1 MEPIQVVQSCKK
13 IRDLTVSIFFM
24 FKFNLM
30 VKLKTYS
37 FCFLCILSCSL
48 FSQILPRP
56 VFSHNSGYYAD
67 SISLSITSPI
77 TGAQIRYTL
86 NGEEPT
92 SNSTLYSIPLIIK
105 NRAHTQNII
114 STIPTN
120 PSFNYPKPGYDTS
133 RADTRGWLQP
143 YDTIFKAT
151 VVKAKLFK
159 PGFSSDST
167 LVSTFL
173 IKENAT
179 LIFSLPVLSIS
190 LDSVSLFSYN
200 HGIYVYGAD
209 SIHEGNYSN
218 DTATRKAFI
227 EFFETTGS
235 RVVAQF
241 ANIEIHGNGGRHAP
255 QKSLK
260 LKAEKE
266 FGKGTFEH
274 SFFSTS
280 SVQKFDKLLLRN
292 SGHRPDCMPRDD
304 IGQEFLKSLK
314 NVSQNN
320 RHCIVLL
327 NGEYWGIQT
336 LKEIIDNTYFYRT
349 YNIPKN
355 DCIILTQAGSLD
367 EGNPGDENSYGD
379 LLNFFSLNSL
389 ANSSNFNYVKTQMD
403 IESFVDFEC
412 GEIFLGNGDW
422 PNNNTKFWRYRR
434 AFNDPSLNT
443 HLDGR
448 WRWLFYDLDASFGG
462 DCGGIYP
469 SHNSLTRATDP
480 TYNKYTRPLLSLLGN
495 TQFKVDFINRY
506 ADLLNSN
513 FLSTQLSSAIVKTSN
528 ILNPEMQQHV
538 ERWRYPS
545 IATDLLTRS
554 TEIPSLTKWNTIM
567 SDLLN
572 FSGQRASKT
581 RKHFMTYF
589 SLIDT
594 VNVTINV
601 NDSLMGKVKL
611 NSLYLDKYLIK
622 NTSAV
627 YPWTGVY
634 YNGNPITLE
643 AIAYPG
649 YKFSHWSLVTDTI
662 NPVVKNCSS
671 DTLITAHFIA
681 DTTFKAQHY
690 VYINEVMA
698 SNTNN
703 IKDDYFEK
711 EDWIELYNPKDFS
724 VDLSG
729 FYLSNRASNKT
740 KFLIKGSSQQTMIPA
755 HGYKLIWLDNDEE
768 QGAVHGNFKLNTT
781 LDSVY
786 LTLPNGL
793 QTVDSIAFNN
803 LASDVSYGREHDGD
817 PNWIIFNE
825 PTPNASNRIREIPEL
840 DYFLIYPNPTEDF
853 LYFTQT
859 KTVYVYDI
867 LGKHI
872 SSFTNVKL
880 IDVRYLAQ
888 GIYIL
893 KTDEGQ
899 VMKFTKG

>member
-1 MEPIQVVQSCKK
+1 MATAKKYSIWFFYLLSFSLLSQTLPKPI
-13 IRDLTVSIFFM
+13 
-24 FKFNLM
+24 
-30 VKLKTYS
+30 
-37 FCFLCILSCSL
+37 
-48 FSQILPRP
+48 
-56 VFSHNSGYYAD
+56 FSHPAGYYAD
-67 SISLSITSPI
+67 SISLSISSSVS
-77 TGAQIRYTL
+77 GAQIRYTL

-92 SNSTLYSIPLIIK
+92 INSQLFSAPILLK
-105 NRAHTQNII
+105 NRIHTKNVI

-120 PSFNYPKPGYDTS
+120 PSFSYPKPGYDVT
-133 RADTRGWLQP
+133 RADTRGWLEP
-143 YDTIFKAT
+143 FDTIFKAT

-159 PGFSSDST
+159 PGFSSDSIT
-167 LVSTFL
+167 SSTFL
-173 IKENAT
+173 IKENST

-200 HGIYVYGAD
+200 NGIYVYGAD
-209 SIHEGNYSN
+209 SINEGNYSS
-218 DTATRKAFI
+218 DTAIRKAYI

-235 RVVAQF
+235 LVVAQF

-255 QKSLK
+255 QKSVR

-274 SFFSTS
+274 SFFSSS

-314 NVSQNN
+314 NISQNN

-336 LKEIIDNTYFYRT
+336 LKEIIDDNYFYRT

-367 EGNPGDENSYGD
+367 EGNLGDENSYGN
-379 LLNFFSLNSL
+379 LLNFFSFNSL
-389 ANSSNFNYVKTQMD
+389 ANSSNFNYVTTQMD

-462 DCGGIYP
+462 DCSGVYP

-480 TYNKYTRPLLSLLGN
+480 AYNKYTRPLLSLLGN
-495 TQFKVDFINRY
+495 PQFKIDFINRY

-513 FLSTQLSSAIVKTSN
+513 FLSTQLSSAIVKTN
-528 ILNPEMQQHV
+528 NTINPEMQQHV

-554 TEIPSLTKWNTIM
+554 TEIPTLTKWNTII

-601 NDSLMGKVKL
+601 NDTLMGKVKL

-622 NTSAV
+622 NTSTV
-627 YPWTGVY
+627 YPWTGIY
-634 YNGNPITLE
+634 YNGNPITLQ

-649 YKFSHWSLVTDTI
+649 YKFSHWNLVTDTI
-662 NPVVKNCSS
+662 NPIVKNCSS
-671 DTLITAHFIA
+671 DTLVTAYFIA

-698 SNTNN
+698 SNTNS
-703 IKDDYFEK
+703 IKDDYFEN
-711 EDWIELYNPKDFS
+711 EDWIELYNPNNFS

-729 FYLSNRASNKT
+729 FYVSNRASNKT
-740 KFLIKGSSQQTMIPA
+740 RFLIKGSKQQTMIPA
-755 HGYKLIWLDNDEE
+755 NGYKLIWLDNDEE
-768 QGAVHGNFKLNTT
+768 QGTLHGNFKLNTT

-803 LASDVSYGREHDGD
+803 LASDVSYGREHDGTS
-817 PNWIIFNE
+817 NWILFNE
-825 PTPNASNRIREIPEL
+825 PTPNASNRIKEIPEL
-840 DYFLIYPNPTEDF
+840 DYFLIYPNPATDF

-859 KTVYVYDI
+859 KTVHVYDI
-867 LGKHI
+867 IGKHI
-872 SSFTNVKL
+872 SSLSNVKL
-880 IDVRYLAQ
+880 IDVRDLAQ

-893 KTDEGQ
+893 KTEDGK
-899 VMKFTKG
+899 VIKFTKS